1 MRVSDRR
8 KRVRSIKGWARLNVQ
23 RQPDP
28 MQAIDASQY
37 SCTAQE
43 RERSRMGE
51 WTDLLLLVA
60 VLNGDV
66 GSSGGGSGGSQR
78 RLLGVRLATALLRLL
93 GDNGGGRRDALF
105 LLVIVLVGKV
115 LVLLLAGDLVPGLM
129 ADGNASALPSAVY
142 RDMGSGKPHLLL
154 GFGHALPDEADL
166 LEDLGVRQVAV
177 LLAEVFAD
185 RVLVLD
191 VGRRRAFRRE
201 RVLGLFLLARSTT
214 ALLRVTVLL
223 RHIERVDQCV
233 WRLRGRS
240 SSSGGDNR
248 SKEGSGRQETHE
260 GSAGLCEVADAAKHV
275 GEQGEDVGR
284 VFGLVYGGGILADGL
299 VGLGLHLAE
308 VLERRAELLQ
318 GLDELF
324 VRRRA

>member
-1 MRVSDRR
+1 
-8 KRVRSIKGWARLNVQ
+8 
-23 RQPDP
+23 
-28 MQAIDASQY
+28 
-37 SCTAQE
+37 
-43 RERSRMGE
+43 MGE

-60 VLNGDV
+60 VLDGDV
-66 GSSGGGSGGSQR
+66 GSSGDGSSGSQR
-78 RLLGVRLATALLRLL
+78 RLLGVRLAAALLGLL
-93 GDNGGGRRDALF
+93 GDDGGGRRDALF
-105 LLVIVLVGKV
+105 LLVVVLVGEV
-115 LVLLLAGDLVPGLM
+115 LVLLLASDLVPGLM
-129 ADGNASALPSAVY
+129 ANGNV
-142 RDMGSGKPHLLL
+142 SGFVLRRAATTRAGRAAHLLL

-166 LEDLGVRQVAV
+166 LEDLGVRKVTV
-177 LLAEVFAD
+177 LLAEVLAD

-201 RVLGLFLLARSTT
+201 RVLDLFLLARSTA

-223 RHIERVDQCV
+223 KHRACWSIHVVVERLLHQQRRDWVQEERRH
-233 WRLRGRS
+233 RGV
-240 SSSGGDNR
+240 SGPR
-248 SKEGSGRQETHE
+248 ETHE

-299 VGLGLHLAE
+299 VGLCLHLAE

-318 GLDELF
+318 RLDELF